1 MVMIMKTKG
10 VLLVLFLCMVMAP
23 VYSQEYSL
31 SEVKTQLNALFANLD
46 KTKVPTGYLWDT
58 AVNLVEREEYNGTSL
73 TDSNYVSIS
82 LMGDM
87 LYSINS
93 ASVGADTICTQAAI
107 ARLQRNSNVLQ
118 QMVGLLFQPYNYIVE
133 NALTDNLIMY
143 SNDRVSDSY
152 IGGVWQNPYA
162 EDALFGFAVGKES
175 EVSLN
180 TTFIITNIDSL
191 STRTF
196 QSILFD
202 PGDGGGFRSVSM
214 GGTVAASYDESGY
227 YETKLKVICGGR
239 EYQSHGLVYAHP
251 TQHNNAS
258 SSSTPKDTITI
269 FAQYGGMQ
277 YKALVCSNTPRCFNN
292 PLIVAEG
299 FDPWRLLNES
309 KDHSYSGITC
319 YSNFIADSSF
329 DSSSYDVFYID
340 WYDYGADIRANAE
353 VLKAVIRW
361 VNDNKSSESKNIV
374 LGQSMGGLIARYA
387 LRDME
392 LRTEPHDTKLFISHD
407 VPYSGANVSPGLL
420 FAYRDLYDIADNLI
434 GQGYSLFGKKRS
446 SFNELRRFGSY
457 MSVRQML
464 PNYVN
469 SAWHY
474 DNNYFNQFQTELAT
488 MGFPHGDPGSPIE
501 NVAIINGGNTSSGAP
516 SFFSSTDKLV
526 SIQIKVSTGLIPEC
540 VLIWPNL
547 LLIGYYSNN
556 LSLWI
561 PGKST
566 LQFSYSIY
574 PYLLNNTVIA
584 SSSLVFTKKFLWLIE
599 KKYTLKN
606 SSFSS
611 PPSGV
616 PFDAVRSSFYAFD
629 REMMSFIPEPESS
642 SNLLWGDYEYSF
654 ELTDKLMFIP
664 MASAFA
670 STDFS
675 RDFRANHPN
684 PITQTPFTSY
694 VLPDTTTEHISF
706 FDSINYWL
714 ETIEDVNISGPILPQ
729 SGAVYSIPPAYA
741 SSFQWST
748 SNSSIA
754 TINSSGELSING
766 FGIVDVIAT
775 KENTNYVI
783 SKRKRV
789 LVGLPRMALFAN
801 HSGTQWSVS
810 AECIDEGVEEFIS
823 SSGLTDSLMH
833 KWYLIINGVTV
844 DSTFNNSNSV
854 MWCVADT
861 VRNATV
867 SLIISCGSRTTT
879 PVFLTLKDNRNYLF
893 NVYEIRTPGLFC
905 IYEVNAPYIYDTDN
919 PPYFKL
925 TNNPDDPNTNTW
937 PKRLKATAGNVIK
950 RTYGDLTIIDN
961 HLVWDLFSDPD
972 IESLCSTGAISDIT
986 IDIYRDTIETNDYL
1000 VQTIVIPVVLFD
1012 PLELWKD

>member
-374 LGQSMGGLIARYA
+374 
-387 LRDME
+387 
-392 LRTEPHDTKLFISHD
+392 
-407 VPYSGANVSPGLL
+407 
-420 FAYRDLYDIADNLI
+420 
-434 GQGYSLFGKKRS
+434 
-446 SFNELRRFGSY
+446 
-457 MSVRQML
+457 
-464 PNYVN
+464 
-469 SAWHY
+469 
-474 DNNYFNQFQTELAT
+474 
-488 MGFPHGDPGSPIE
+488 
-501 NVAIINGGNTSSGAP
+501 
-516 SFFSSTDKLV
+516 
-526 SIQIKVSTGLIPEC
+526 
-540 VLIWPNL
+540 
-547 LLIGYYSNN
+547 
-556 LSLWI
+556 
-561 PGKST
+561 
-566 LQFSYSIY
+566 IY
-574 PYLLNNTVIA
+574 PAN
-584 SSSLVFTKKFLWLIE
+584 
-599 KKYTLKN
+599 
-606 SSFSS
+606 
-611 PPSGV
+611 
-616 PFDAVRSSFYAFD
+616 D
-629 REMMSFIPEPESS
+629 RF
-642 SNLLWGDYEYSF
+642 
-654 ELTDKLMFIP
+654 
-664 MASAFA
+664 
-670 STDFS
+670 
-675 RDFRANHPN
+675 
-684 PITQTPFTSY
+684 
-694 VLPDTTTEHISF
+694 
-706 FDSINYWL
+706 
-714 ETIEDVNISGPILPQ
+714 
-729 SGAVYSIPPAYA
+729 
-741 SSFQWST
+741 
-748 SNSSIA
+748 
-754 TINSSGELSING
+754 
-766 FGIVDVIAT
+766 
-775 KENTNYVI
+775 
-783 SKRKRV
+783 
-789 LVGLPRMALFAN
+789 
-801 HSGTQWSVS
+801 
-810 AECIDEGVEEFIS
+810 
-823 SSGLTDSLMH
+823 
-833 KWYLIINGVTV
+833 
-844 DSTFNNSNSV
+844 
-854 MWCVADT
+854 
-861 VRNATV
+861 
-867 SLIISCGSRTTT
+867 
-879 PVFLTLKDNRNYLF
+879 
-893 NVYEIRTPGLFC
+893 
-905 IYEVNAPYIYDTDN
+905 
-919 PPYFKL
+919 
-925 TNNPDDPNTNTW
+925 
-937 PKRLKATAGNVIK
+937 
-950 RTYGDLTIIDN
+950 
-961 HLVWDLFSDPD
+961 
-972 IESLCSTGAISDIT
+972 
-986 IDIYRDTIETNDYL
+986 
-1000 VQTIVIPVVLFD
+1000 
-1012 PLELWKD
+1012 